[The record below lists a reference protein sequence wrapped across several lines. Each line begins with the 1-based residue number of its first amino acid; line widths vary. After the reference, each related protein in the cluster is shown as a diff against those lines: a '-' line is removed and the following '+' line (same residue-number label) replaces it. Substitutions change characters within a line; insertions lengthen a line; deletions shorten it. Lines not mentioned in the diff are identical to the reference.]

1 MKTAKFMKALKPRF
15 LPFDIIG
22 RTEKK
27 NEQKKQKRPRIERK
41 RKIEKKNK

>member
-27 NEQKKQKRPRIERK
+27 NEQKNKKGPALR
-41 RKIEKKNK
+41 EKEK